1 VVVIDGEGRRLLSRQ
16 VANDEAELTELVDVV
31 LRLAR
36 TLTWAIDLADGG
48 AALMITLLLDRGRR
62 VLYLP
67 GIAVNRAAAAYRG
80 EGKTD
85 AKDAAIIADQARMRR
100 DLRVLRLEDQAITE
114 LRMLTAHRADL
125 AADCTRAI
133 NRLRGLLMG
142 TCPVLER
149 ALDFTNHGPLILISG
164 YPTAASIQAAGPGEL
179 ERWPAAR
186 RTVEARSLLGDD
198 SKLEGPSVPGEF
210 HHPTSRPGRHGGRGV
225 CCQG

>member
-1 VVVIDGEGRRLLSRQ
+1 MLSAERAWAGIDAGKGHHHVVVIGREGRRLLSRQ

-48 AALMITLLLDRGRR
+48 AALMITLLLDRGQR

-80 EGKTD
+80 ERKTD
-85 AKDAAIIADQARMRR
+85 VKDAAIIADQARMRR

-125 AADCTRAI
+125 AADRTRAI
-133 NRLRGLLMG
+133 NRLRGLLIG

-149 ALDFTNHGPLILISG
+149 ALYFTNQGPLILISG

-179 ERWPAAR
+179 ERWR
-186 RTVEARSLLGDD
+186 G
-198 SKLEGPSVPGEF
+198 
-210 HHPTSRPGRHGGRGV
+210 RPPHCGGAVSPR
-225 CCQG
+225 